1 MEADPVFIPAFMADR
16 PDLEQH
22 LILYSEAFA
31 DLSTDRPLGAMGGAG
46 PIPWS
51 AIDRYAA
58 RHEIDDP
65 EDFDRLRR
73 MIRVQDQAYLNH
85 MVESAKPKSNSTN

>member
-1 MEADPVFIPAFMADR
+1 MEHDPSFCPPFMADR
-16 PDLEQH
+16 PELAPH
-22 LILYSEAFA
+22 LALFSEAFS
-31 DLSTDRPLGAMGGAG
+31 DLSTDRPFSAMGGAG

-65 EDFDRLRR
+65 DDFDRLRR
-73 MIRVQDQAYLNH
+73 MIRAQDRAYLDH
-85 MVESAKPKSNSTN
+85 MAEEAKTRGGKG

>member
-1 MEADPVFIPAFMADR
+1 MEADPTFFPAFMADR
-16 PDLEQH
+16 PELEPH
-22 LILYSEAFA
+22 LAFYSEAFA

-65 EDFDRLRR
+65 DDFDRLRR
-73 MIRVQDQAYLNH
+73 MIRAQDRAYLDH
-85 MVESAKPKSNSTN
+85 VAEEAKRKSGK

>member
-1 MEADPVFIPAFMADR
+1 MEVDPTFVPAFMADR
-16 PDLEQH
+16 PELEPH
-22 LILYSEAFA
+22 LVCYSEAFA

-58 RHEIDDP
+58 RHEIDDLD
-65 EDFDRLRR
+65 EFDRFRR
-73 MIRVQDQAYLNH
+73 MIRAQDRAYLDH
-85 MVESAKPKSNSTN
+85 VAEEAKTKGGKG